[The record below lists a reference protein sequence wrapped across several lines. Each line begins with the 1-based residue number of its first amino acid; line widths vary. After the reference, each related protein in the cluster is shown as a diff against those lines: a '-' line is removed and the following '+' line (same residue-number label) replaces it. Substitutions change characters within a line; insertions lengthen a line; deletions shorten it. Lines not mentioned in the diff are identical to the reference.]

1 MSVMKVVYLVNKYSV
16 LIDIALLM
24 LGMAFGTLSHQSS
37 NDLQIVDFTS
47 RSPNVSD
54 DSSRI
59 DGVQFILKTAYP

>member
-24 LGMAFGTLSHQSS
+24 LGMAFGTSSHQSS
-37 NDLQIVDFTS
+37 NDHQIVDFTS

-59 DGVQFILKTAYP
+59 DDVQCILKTAYP

>member
-1 MSVMKVVYLVNKYSV
+1 MKVVYLVNKYSV

-24 LGMAFGTLSHQSS
+24 LGMAFGASSHQPS
-37 NDLQIVDFTS
+37 NDHQIVDFTS

-59 DGVQFILKTAYP
+59 DGVQCILKTAYP